1 MKQLF
6 LALPLAVLTACGSNS
21 ASSSAGKDVLMF
33 SDIDGMVGWLPDP
46 SVITKGEAH
55 SGDYSLRVDQTH
67 EFSPGYTAI
76 MGQLS
81 PTRLRGVK
89 LEAWVYATDKNA
101 AGKLEFVLKDAAG
114 AELLR
119 DQTHLEEVKD
129 YGSWVLVSKDIIF
142 PPTTN
147 YSSKITI
154 YMSRAG
160 ATTPAYVDDIKLT
173 ALR

>member
-1 MKQLF
+1 MKKLF
-6 LALPLAVLTACGSNS
+6 LALPLAVLTACGSDPV
-21 ASSSAGKDVLMF
+21 SSSAGKDVLMF

-46 SVITKGEAH
+46 SALTKGEAH
-55 SGDYSLRVDQTH
+55 SGVYSLRVDQNH
-67 EFSPGYTAI
+67 EFSAGYNAI

-89 LEAWVYATDKNA
+89 LEAWVYATDKDA
-101 AGKLEFVLKDAAG
+101 HGQLEFVIKDAAG
-114 AELLR
+114 AELLH
-119 DQTHLEEVKD
+119 DQTKLADVKE
-129 YGSWVLVSKDIIF
+129 YGEWVPISKDIIF

-154 YMSRAG
+154 YAWRAG
-160 ATTPAYVDDIKLT
+160 ATTPAYIDDIKLT